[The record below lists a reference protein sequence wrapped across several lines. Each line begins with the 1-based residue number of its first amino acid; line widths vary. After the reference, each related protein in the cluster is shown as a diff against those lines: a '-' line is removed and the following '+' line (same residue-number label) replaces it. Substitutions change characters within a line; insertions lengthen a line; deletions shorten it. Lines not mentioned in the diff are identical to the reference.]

1 MSDWWWAVVVLGVL
15 GLVGLLL
22 AWRPL
27 RRMGGAIRVERAREL
42 FLLQRERLQ
51 ALFLPAAAATG
62 KPRGLHWKHC
72 VFGEEIAF
80 ARDRQSKQLV
90 ALVAVAIQF
99 EAVEGSDMEDNPNVA
114 YQRHGSAV
122 FFVQAGHWLTAGKV
136 VFNLNPAAALHH
148 FQHQYEQVGHDV
160 EHR

>member
-1 MSDWWWAVVVLGVL
+1 MSDWWWWLMILGVL

-27 RRMGGAIRVERAREL
+27 RRLGGDIQVERGREL

-51 ALFLPAAAATG
+51 SLFLSAAAATG
-62 KPRGLHWKHC
+62 KPRGLRWKDC
-72 VFGEEIAF
+72 VFGEEVAF
-80 ARDRQSKQLV
+80 ARDRQSRQLL
-90 ALVAVAIQF
+90 ALVAVTIQF

-114 YQRHGSAV
+114 QLRNGSAV
-122 FFVQAGHWLTAGKV
+122 FFFQGGHWLTSGKA
-136 VFNLNPAAALHH
+136 VFNLNPAEALHH
-148 FQHQYEQVGHDV
+148 FQNQYEQVGHDP